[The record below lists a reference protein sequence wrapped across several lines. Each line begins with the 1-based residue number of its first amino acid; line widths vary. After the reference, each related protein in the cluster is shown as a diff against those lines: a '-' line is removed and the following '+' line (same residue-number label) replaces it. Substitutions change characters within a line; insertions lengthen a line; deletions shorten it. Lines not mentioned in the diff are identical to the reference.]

1 MDFRQVKEE
10 YSVIAKELIE
20 TEPELAYIKKSQV
33 RIGYLSSKH
42 QKQTKLKIIFA
53 ECEKVQDKNKWAMPY
68 DFTIT
73 VFEPNVVNFT
83 EEQKRIL
90 IFHELLHVG
99 IEKKKRVESYFIV
112 PHDLEDFKLIIDKY
126 GTEWNKEGK
135 NENVSGSVSSR

>member
-1 MDFRQVKEE
+1 MDFRQERKEYAE
-10 YSVIAKELIE
+10 IGRELIE
-20 TEPELAYIKKSQV
+20 TEPELAYIKNSQV

-42 QKQTKLKIIFA
+42 QKISNKKIIFA

-73 VFEPNVVNFT
+73 VFEPNTVKFS
-83 EEQKRIL
+83 EKQKRIL

-99 IEKKKRVESYFIV
+99 IERKNRQEKYSIV

-126 GTEWNKEGK
+126 GTNWNVEV
-135 NENVSGSVSSR
+135 ED